1 MAWWHKFLWKLV
13 GRFHILLFV
22 IVCSSISFGFT
33 VLSYCRTRSCQC
45 QFWES
50 PKLCARTNSP
60 VATLRK
66 TRWHTTSTWFNIC
79 TVQLWACG
87 DFKSNFGGSST
98 CPSTH
103 QTVLVHLVNME
114 KEEKEADRLLLDPY
128 CTPQSKTGQ
137 VMRSQTMKLVNSK
150 VTSSYFCCQVNA
162 AVETDKQEKKK
173 RREGGG
179 GVFKQEPIMFSKYL
193 SELIVY

>member
-1 MAWWHKFLWKLV
+1 MLSVMSFDVSKQTGVSRSAALYYKALYVMAQRHEFLWKLM

-114 KEEKEADRLLLDPY
+114 KEEKEADRLLIDPLLH
-128 CTPQSKTGQ
+128 T
-137 VMRSQTMKLVNSK
+137 
-150 VTSSYFCCQVNA
+150 
-162 AVETDKQEKKK
+162 AV
-173 RREGGG
+173 
-179 GVFKQEPIMFSKYL
+179 
-193 SELIVY
+193 